1 MYKKIVA
8 FLCALSLLLPIGI
21 HASDELYLGGDSIGI
36 QLDYNGVMITGT
48 YPFVVQGETY
58 DPGST
63 IQPSDILVKVNQV
76 PISSMDELYQQ
87 LSAFQEAVNE
97 IPVEIRRGSNTIPVT
112 LKTTYDA
119 STRSFKSGLY
129 VKDKIVGVGTLTYY
143 DPSNNTY
150 GALGHEI
157 MDSDLKQIAE
167 VPSGSLYP
175 ANVIS
180 ITKAQDNIP
189 GEKHAEIDF
198 SSAFA
203 NVLANTNIGIY
214 GHYDS
219 MLRNVEALPWAKHDE
234 VHTGKAVMYTVLQGN
249 TIEPFTINITKVH
262 RQNTS
267 DVKGIEFT
275 IADERLASAS
285 NGIVQGMSGSPIVQD
300 GKIIGAVTHVIT
312 SHPSNGYGVFVEW
325 MLEKSRN
332 MA

>member
-8 FLCALSLLLPIGI
+8 LLCALSLLLPIGI
-21 HASDELYLGGDSIGI
+21 HASDDLYLGGDSIGI

-58 DPGST
+58 DPGGT

-129 VKDKIVGVGTLTYY
+129 VKDKIIGVGTLTYY

-219 MLRNVEALPWAKHDE
+219 MLRNVKALPWAKHDE

>member
-1 MYKKIVA
+1 MNLQDALQDYLHYIQAVDQKSLATIHSYTQDLQEYLSWLQAQGKTEMEDILPRDIQS
-8 FLCALSLLLPIGI
+8 FL
-21 HASDELYLGGDSIGI
+21 SDMGGI
-36 QLDYNGVMITGT
+36 QEDGLRYKRSSVNPVSYTHLDVYKR
-48 YPFVVQGETY
+48 Q
-58 DPGST
+58 
-63 IQPSDILVKVNQV
+63 
-76 PISSMDELYQQ
+76 
-87 LSAFQEAVNE
+87 
-97 IPVEIRRGSNTIPVT
+97 
-112 LKTTYDA
+112 
-119 STRSFKSGLY
+119 
-129 VKDKIVGVGTLTYY
+129 
-143 DPSNNTY
+143 
-150 GALGHEI
+150 
-157 MDSDLKQIAE
+157 AE

-267 DVKGIEFT
+267 C
-275 IADERLASAS
+275 LLY
-285 NGIVQGMSGSPIVQD
+285 
-300 GKIIGAVTHVIT
+300 T
-312 SHPSNGYGVFVEW
+312 SRCV
-325 MLEKSRN
+325 
-332 MA
+332 

>member
-21 HASDELYLGGDSIGI
+21 HASDDLYLGGDSIGI

-58 DPGST
+58 DPGGT

-219 MLRNVEALPWAKHDE
+219 MLRNVKALPWAKHDE

-275 IADERLASAS
+275 IADECLASAS

>member
-1 MYKKIVA
+1 
-8 FLCALSLLLPIGI
+8 
-21 HASDELYLGGDSIGI
+21 
-36 QLDYNGVMITGT
+36 MI
-48 YPFVVQGETY
+48 P
-58 DPGST
+58 P
-63 IQPSDILVKVNQV
+63 
-76 PISSMDELYQQ
+76 
-87 LSAFQEAVNE
+87 
-97 IPVEIRRGSNTIPVT
+97 TIPT
-112 LKTTYDA
+112 
-119 STRSFKSGLY
+119 
-129 VKDKIVGVGTLTYY
+129 
-143 DPSNNTY
+143 
-150 GALGHEI
+150 
-157 MDSDLKQIAE
+157 
-167 VPSGSLYP
+167 
-175 ANVIS
+175 NVIS

>member
-1 MYKKIVA
+1 M
-8 FLCALSLLLPIGI
+8 
-21 HASDELYLGGDSIGI
+21 
-36 QLDYNGVMITGT
+36 
-48 YPFVVQGETY
+48 
-58 DPGST
+58 
-63 IQPSDILVKVNQV
+63 
-76 PISSMDELYQQ
+76 
-87 LSAFQEAVNE
+87 
-97 IPVEIRRGSNTIPVT
+97 
-112 LKTTYDA
+112 
-119 STRSFKSGLY
+119 Y

-219 MLRNVEALPWAKHDE
+219 MLTKLSEGS
-234 VHTGKAVMYTVLQGN
+234 TMGKAM
-249 TIEPFTINITKVH
+249 E
-262 RQNTS
+262 
-267 DVKGIEFT
+267 
-275 IADERLASAS
+275 
-285 NGIVQGMSGSPIVQD
+285 
-300 GKIIGAVTHVIT
+300 
-312 SHPSNGYGVFVEW
+312 
-325 MLEKSRN
+325 
-332 MA
+332 

>member
-21 HASDELYLGGDSIGI
+21 HASDDLYLGGDSIGI

-58 DPGST
+58 DPGGT

-87 LSAFQEAVNE
+87 LSAFQESVNE

-167 VPSGSLYP
+167 VPSGSL
-175 ANVIS
+175 
-180 ITKAQDNIP
+180 
-189 GEKHAEIDF
+189 
-198 SSAFA
+198 
-203 NVLANTNIGIY
+203 
-214 GHYDS
+214 
-219 MLRNVEALPWAKHDE
+219 
-234 VHTGKAVMYTVLQGN
+234 
-249 TIEPFTINITKVH
+249 
-262 RQNTS
+262 
-267 DVKGIEFT
+267 
-275 IADERLASAS
+275 
-285 NGIVQGMSGSPIVQD
+285 
-300 GKIIGAVTHVIT
+300 
-312 SHPSNGYGVFVEW
+312 
-325 MLEKSRN
+325 
-332 MA
+332 

>member
-1 MYKKIVA
+1 MCIR
-8 FLCALSLLLPIGI
+8 
-21 HASDELYLGGDSIGI
+21 DR
-36 QLDYNGVMITGT
+36 
-48 YPFVVQGETY
+48 
-58 DPGST
+58 
-63 IQPSDILVKVNQV
+63 
-76 PISSMDELYQQ
+76 
-87 LSAFQEAVNE
+87 LSAFQQAVNE
-97 IPVEIRRGSNTIPVT
+97 IPVEIRRGSSTIPIT

-175 ANVIS
+175 ANVVS

-234 VHTGKAVMYTVLQGN
+234 VHTGEAVMYTVLQGN
-249 TIEPFTINITKVH
+249 TIEPFTIKITKVH
-262 RQNTS
+262 RQNTA

-275 IADERLASAS
+275 IADERLSTAS

-325 MLEKSRN
+325 MLQKSRN